1 MVGEIIYILSIVF
14 QVTGA
19 RLVPFFRNKRNKD
32 EILKEEYFKLF
43 ISTQIEISKDE
54 DVKVVLDKV
63 VNTLER
69 IWTNRISFSL

>member
-19 RLVPFFRNKRNKD
+19 GLVSFYWFRNKD

-43 ISTQIEISKDE
+43 ISTHLKMRMLKLNLIR
-54 DVKVVLDKV
+54 L
-63 VNTLER
+63 
-69 IWTNRISFSL
+69 